1 MCRVETPESIRNA
14 LAWSDRGQDE
24 DSPEPYEQTY
34 RDGSM
39 KNECWRSQG
48 DAMEKRSGRQ

>member
-1 MCRVETPESIRNA
+1 MCRIETPESIRNA

-24 DSPEPYEQTY
+24 DAPEPYEQTY